1 MIKVTGDQQRCR
13 RGCNDKGNWSVSRD
27 VEEDVMIKVVSRDV
41 EEDVMLLVSSRDVE
55 EDVMINVTGQS
66 AEM

>member
-1 MIKVTGDQQRCR
+1 MIKVTGQQRCR

-27 VEEDVMIKVVSRDV
+27 VEEDVMNNWSVSRDV
-41 EEDVMLLVSSRDVE
+41 EEDVM
-55 EDVMINVTGQS
+55 IKVTGQS

>member
-1 MIKVTGDQQRCR
+1 MIKVTGQQRCRRGCNDKVKVSQQRCR

-27 VEEDVMIKVVSRDV
+27 VEEDVMIKV
-41 EEDVMLLVSSRDVE
+41 
-55 EDVMINVTGQS
+55 TGQS

>member
-1 MIKVTGDQQRCR
+1 MIKLVSRDVEEDVMIKVSQQRCR

-27 VEEDVMIKVVSRDV
+27 VEEDVMIKV
-41 EEDVMLLVSSRDVE
+41 
-55 EDVMINVTGQS
+55 TGS

>member
-1 MIKVTGDQQRCR
+1 MIKVTGSQQRCR

-27 VEEDVMIKVVSRDV
+27 VEEDVMIKV
-41 EEDVMLLVSSRDVE
+41 
-55 EDVMINVTGQS
+55 TGQS

>member
-1 MIKVTGDQQRCR
+1 MIKVTGQQR

-27 VEEDVMIKVVSRDV
+27 VEEDVMIKV
-41 EEDVMLLVSSRDVE
+41 
-55 EDVMINVTGQS
+55 TGQS